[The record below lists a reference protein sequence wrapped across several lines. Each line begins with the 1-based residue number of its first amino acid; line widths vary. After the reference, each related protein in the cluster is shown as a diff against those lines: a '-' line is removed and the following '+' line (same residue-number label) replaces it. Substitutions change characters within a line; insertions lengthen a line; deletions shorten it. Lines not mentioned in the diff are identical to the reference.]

1 MIRMWWDLWAIS
13 VRVRHVSHWKSRDI
27 FFRHWIHVF
36 WSIFEV
42 AGFFLGSCLGVLGE
56 TDSHSAALW
65 NMIQTSTGN
74 KIQAIEAGDED
85 RSLHYWIRA
94 RYGLF
99 VDTRPPVFTYK
110 KRTNGSHGPVEIPVE
125 IVDLPIRNGGS
136 FHSYV
141 NVYQRVCVF
150 LVSAGLIP
158 SGYD

>member
-1 MIRMWWDLWAIS
+1 
-13 VRVRHVSHWKSRDI
+13 
-27 FFRHWIHVF
+27 
-36 WSIFEV
+36 
-42 AGFFLGSCLGVLGE
+42 
-56 TDSHSAALW
+56 
-65 NMIQTSTGN
+65 MIQTSTGN

-94 RYGLF
+94 RDGLF

-141 NVYQRVCVF
+141 NVYQRVCFF